1 MLYFA
6 GAEGLGEGCIE
17 EINVPVKD
25 NANRFLFQKGNYS
38 QLPSVFSLSGGTIY
52 HLKQHFL
59 PPATAWRFTKMK

>member
-25 NANRFLFQKGNYS
+25 NANRFLFQKANYS
-38 QLPSVFSLSGGTIY
+38 QLPSVLSLSGGNRNNWPPEATLLTASNR
-52 HLKQHFL
+52 LKVY
-59 PPATAWRFTKMK
+59 